1 MTAVLCVALLP
12 LGALAQ
18 GNTEVRIGSDKELVN
33 AILNQKDGQTWI
45 FTKAGEYNAFNSNN
59 GYYSCKYV
67 NAKGK
72 EVTEDFVFPIH
83 VNNLT
88 IKKADGVG
96 EVIVTSSARPSKNAG
111 GNWHYQN
118 FITVFGKNVSIDGL
132 TLKSNRN
139 DYYGTCNKLIEL
151 YEPGT
156 DLHLSNIRVLPVEN
170 GEGTSF
176 GGSIYINGGG
186 DWDVGTVTIENVTMD
201 AWVSASTVSKGNV
214 VVKNLT
220 QDFSNSQYAG
230 YTYEGSYGWN
240 PNITGANVSVS
251 GHTIIV
257 DGKTNLIEQVFNGN
271 LRDGA
276 TVRLSGDVK
285 IDKMLDIIRNNIT
298 LDLNGHTITASDA
311 FTSTYENDSHLVN
324 VTGDGLTLKNGKL
337 QTTAKNKHALNLYGA
352 EKVTLENLTL
362 DHTNAS
368 KGAPLV
374 INGSDA
380 LVQGKL
386 TMITGKNSW
395 YAANVDSKSTGTAS
409 LKFGQNSTVAFQG
422 ESRSNM
428 GIVMDNSVTGG
439 QVSVVFDPHVDI
451 QSPEDFIALYNNAGD
466 GGKIVNPENGDLV
479 QHGDGWVAEHDP
491 DPTPTP
497 KPTAQ
502 PTATPTAAPQ
512 KPPKTGDDSP
522 LGLWMAL
529 LVLSVGC
536 GCALLIRNR
545 RRMNH
550 R

>member
-12 LGALAQ
+12 LGALA
-18 GNTEVRIGSDKELVN
+18 EVANVVEIDSKEDLVN
-33 AILNQKDGQTWI
+33 AILKQAEGQTWV
-45 FTKAGEYNAFNSNN
+45 FTQAGTYDAFNSEGN
-59 GYYSCKYV
+59 GYYPYGA
-67 NAKGK
+67 NR
-72 EVTEDFVFPIH
+72 EFVFPIWAD
-83 VNNLT
+83 NLT

-96 EVIVTSSARPSKNAG
+96 EVIVTSSATPSKNAG

-186 DWDVGTVTIENVTMD
+186 DWNVGTVTIENVTMD
-201 AWVSASTVSKGNV
+201 AWVSASTVSEGNV

-220 QDFSNSQYAG
+220 QDFTNSEYAG
-230 YTYEGSYGWN
+230 YMYEGSYGWN
-240 PNITGANVSVS
+240 PNISGTNVSVS

-257 DGKTNLIEQVFNGN
+257 DGKSNLIEQVFNGN

-276 TVRLSGDVK
+276 TVRLSGDVE
-285 IDKMLDIIRNNIT
+285 IDEMLDITRNNIT

-352 EKVTLENLTL
+352 GNVTLENLTL
-362 DHTNAS
+362 DHTTAS
-368 KGAPLV
+368 KGAPMV
-374 INGSDA
+374 SNGSDV

-395 YAANVDSKSTGTAS
+395 YAANVDSKSTSKAS
-409 LKFGQNSTVAFQG
+409 LEFGQGSVVAFQG
-422 ESRSNM
+422 PSAV
-428 GIVMDNSVTGG
+428 GIMLENSAVNGKVSVT
-439 QVSVVFDPHVDI
+439 FDPDVEIVCAD
-451 QSPEDFIALYNNAGD
+451 EFIPLYEADEGV
-466 GGKIVNPENGDLV
+466 KIVNPANADLV
-479 QHGDGWVAEHDP
+479 QKGDGWIIDSEP
-491 DPTPTP
+491 DPAPEPVPEPTP
-497 KPTAQ
+497 
-502 PTATPTAAPQ
+502 APQ
-512 KPPKTGDDSP
+512 LPPKTGDGSH
-522 LGLWMAL
+522 LALWMVL
-529 LVLSVGC
+529 LAISLGGGC
-536 GCALLIRNR
+536 ILLMNR
-545 RRMNH
+545 RRSTNG

>member
-18 GNTEVRIGSDKELVN
+18 GTDVVRIGSNEDLVN
-33 AILNQKDGQTWI
+33 AILNQENRQTWI
-45 FTKAGEYNAFNSNN
+45 FTEAGTYDAKNTKGN
-59 GYYSCKYV
+59 GYYPYNV
-67 NAKGK
+67 YDPVQ
-72 EVTEDFVFPIH
+72 EFVFPIH

-88 IKKADGVG
+88 IKKDAGVG
-96 EVIVTSSARPSKNAG
+96 EVILTSSAVPSKNDG

-118 FITVFGKNVSIDGL
+118 FITVMGEDVSIDGL
-132 TLKSNRN
+132 TLKSNKN

-170 GEGTSF
+170 DEGTSF

-186 DWDVGTVTIENVTMD
+186 DWNVGTVTIENVTMD

-220 QDFSNSQYAG
+220 QDFSNSEYAG
-230 YTYEGSYGWN
+230 YTYKGSYGWN

-276 TVRLSGDVK
+276 TVKLSSDVK
-285 IDKMLDIIRNNIT
+285 IDEMLDISKSNIT
-298 LDLNGHTITASDA
+298 LDLNGHTITASDT
-311 FTSTYENDSHLVN
+311 FKSTYANDSHLVN
-324 VTGDGLTLKNGKL
+324 VTGDGVTLKNGTLK
-337 QTTAKNKHALNLYGA
+337 TTDENKHALNLYSA
-352 EKVTLENLTL
+352 KKVTLENLTL

-368 KGAPLV
+368 TGAPMV

-380 LVQGKL
+380 LVKGKL
-386 TMITGKNSW
+386 TLITGENSW
-395 YAANVDSKSTGTAS
+395 YAANVDSKSTGKAY
-409 LKFGQNSTVAFQG
+409 LEFGQNSTVAFQG
-422 ESRSNM
+422 KNRSNM
-428 GIVMDNSVTGG
+428 GIVMDNSETGG
-439 QVSVVFDPHVDI
+439 EVSVVFDPHVDI

-466 GGKIVNPENGDLV
+466 GGTIVNPENGDLV
-479 QHGDGWVAEHDP
+479 QHGDGWVAKHDP

-502 PTATPTAAPQ
+502 PTAAPQ
-512 KPPKTGDDSP
+512 KPPKTGDDSQ

>member
-1 MTAVLCVALLP
+1 MAVLLCVALLLP
-12 LGALAQ
+12 GALAEG
-18 GNTEVRIGSDKELVN
+18 GNVVNISNSTDLVK
-33 AILNQKDGQTWI
+33 AIANQQDDQTWV
-45 FTKAGEYNAFNSNN
+45 FKQAGTYDAFNFNSGTN
-59 GYYSCKYV
+59 GYYSYGT
-67 NAKGK
+67 NR
-72 EVTEDFVFPIH
+72 EFVFPIWAD
-83 VNNLT
+83 NLT
-88 IKKADGVG
+88 IKKDAGVG
-96 EVIVTSSARPSKNAG
+96 EVILTSSAVPTTGA
-111 GNWHYQN
+111 WHYQN

-139 DYYGTCNKLIEL
+139 DYYGTCNKVIEL
-151 YEPGT
+151 YKPGT
-156 DLHLSNIRVLPVEN
+156 DMHLSNIRVVPVEN

-186 DWDVGTVTIENVTMD
+186 GRDVGTVTIENVTMD

-324 VTGDGLTLKNGKL
+324 VTGDSLTLKNGKL
-337 QTTAKNKHALNLYGA
+337 QTTAENKHALNLYGA

-386 TMITGKNSW
+386 TMITGKDSW

>member
-18 GNTEVRIGSDKELVN
+18 ENTEVRIGSDEDLVK
-33 AILNQKDGQTWI
+33 AILNQANRQTWI
-45 FTKAGEYNAFNSNN
+45 FTKAGEYNAFNYDNN
-59 GYYSCKYV
+59 GYYSYTYKDAENKDV
-67 NAKGK
+67 DG
-72 EVTEDFVFPIH
+72 DFVFPIH
-83 VNNLT
+83 VDNLT
-88 IKKADGVG
+88 IKKDAGVG
-96 EVIVTSSARPSKNAG
+96 EVILTSSAVPSKNAG

-151 YEPGT
+151 YKPGT

-170 GEGTSF
+170 DEGTSF

-186 DWDVGTVTIENVTMD
+186 DWNVGTVTIENVTMD
-201 AWVSASTVSKGNV
+201 AWVSASTVSAGKV
-214 VVKNLT
+214 VVNNLT
-220 QDFSNSQYAG
+220 QDFSNSEYAG
-230 YTYEGSYGWN
+230 YTYKGSYGWN

-276 TVRLSGDVK
+276 TVKLSSDVK
-285 IDKMLDIIRNNIT
+285 IDEMLDISKSNIT
-298 LDLNGHTITASDA
+298 LDLNGHTITASDT
-311 FTSTYENDSHLVN
+311 FKSTYANDSHLVN
-324 VTGDGLTLKNGKL
+324 VTGDGVTLKNGTLK
-337 QTTAKNKHALNLYGA
+337 TTDENKHALNLYSA
-352 EKVTLENLTL
+352 KKVTLENLTL

-368 KGAPLV
+368 TGAPMV
-374 INGSDA
+374 INGSEA

-395 YAANVDSKSTGTAS
+395 YAANVDSKSTGKAY
-409 LKFGQNSTVAFQG
+409 LEFGQNSTVAFQG
-422 ESRSNM
+422 KSPSNM

-466 GGKIVNPENGDLV
+466 GGTIVNPENGDLV
-479 QHGDGWVAEHDP
+479 QHGDGWVAKHDP
-491 DPTPTP
+491 APTPTP
-497 KPTAQ
+497 K
-502 PTATPTAAPQ
+502 PTAAPQ

>member
-18 GNTEVRIGSDKELVN
+18 ENKVVEISSNTELVE
-33 AILNQKDGQTWI
+33 AIRNQANGQTWI
-45 FTKAGEYNAFNSNN
+45 FTKAGTYDAKNTNGN
-59 GYYSCKYV
+59 GYYPYQV
-67 NAKGK
+67 YDPVQ
-72 EVTEDFVFPIH
+72 EFVFPIH
-83 VNNLT
+83 VDNLT

-96 EVIVTSSARPSKNAG
+96 EVIVTSSVEPDSGA
-111 GNWHYQN
+111 WHYQN
-118 FITVFGKNVSIDGL
+118 FITVLGKNVSIDGV
-132 TLKSNRN
+132 TLKSNKSK
-139 DYYGTCNKLIEL
+139 YPGYEGTCNKVLEL
-151 YEPGT
+151 YAPGES
-156 DLHLSNIRVLPVEN
+156 LRLKNIKIQPLDDGKGR
-170 GEGTSF
+170 SF

-186 DWDVGTVTIENVTMD
+186 GRNVGTVTIENVTMD
-201 AWVSASTVSKGNV
+201 AWLSASTVSLGKV
-214 VVKNLT
+214 VVTNLT
-220 QDFSNSQYAG
+220 QDFTNSQYAG

-276 TVRLSGDVK
+276 TVKLSSDVK
-285 IDKMLDIIRNNIT
+285 IDEMLDISKSNIT
-298 LDLNGHTITASDA
+298 LDLNGHTITASDT
-311 FTSTYENDSHLVN
+311 FKSTYANDSHLVN
-324 VTGDGLTLKNGKL
+324 VTGDGVTLKNGTLK
-337 QTTAKNKHALNLYGA
+337 TTDENKHALNLYSA
-352 EKVTLENLTL
+352 KKVTLENLTL

-368 KGAPLV
+368 TGAPMV

-380 LVQGKL
+380 LVKGKL
-386 TMITGKNSW
+386 TLITGENSW
-395 YAANVDSKSTGTAS
+395 YAANVDSKSTGKAY
-409 LKFGQNSTVAFQG
+409 LEFGQNSTVAFQG
-422 ESRSNM
+422 KNRSNM
-428 GIVMDNSVTGG
+428 GIVMDNSETGG
-439 QVSVVFDPHVDI
+439 EVSVVFDPHVDI

-466 GGKIVNPENGDLV
+466 GGTIVNPENGDLV

-491 DPTPTP
+491 EPTPTP
-497 KPTAQ
+497 K
-502 PTATPTAAPQ
+502 PTAAPQ
-512 KPPKTGDDSP
+512 KPPKTGDDSQ